1 MLDAAIK
8 NSGIENLIDA
18 NLSIEDVGIFKPDP
32 KVYQLAVDK
41 LSVQHE
47 EIIFQSS
54 NAWDAAGASAFG
66 FNVAWVNRFGQSKER
81 LPGKPDFEI
90 KTLMGLPDLI
100 N

>member
-8 NSGIENLIDA
+8 NSAIQNLIDY
-18 NLSIEDVGIFKPDP
+18 NLSIEDIGIFKPDP
-32 KVYQLAVDK
+32 KVYQLA
-41 LSVQHE
+41 SVQSG

-66 FNVAWVNRFGQSKER
+66 LNVAWVNRFGQSEER

-90 KTLMGLPDLI
+90 QTLIGLPDLI

>member
-1 MLDAAIK
+1 MEIK
-8 NSGIENLIDA
+8 ITIRC
-18 NLSIEDVGIFKPDP
+18 

-41 LSVQHE
+41 LSVQPG

-66 FNVAWVNRFGQSKER
+66 FHVAWVNRFGQSEDR
-81 LPGKPDFEI
+81 LPGKPNFEI
-90 KTLMGLPDLI
+90 KTLRGLPDLI